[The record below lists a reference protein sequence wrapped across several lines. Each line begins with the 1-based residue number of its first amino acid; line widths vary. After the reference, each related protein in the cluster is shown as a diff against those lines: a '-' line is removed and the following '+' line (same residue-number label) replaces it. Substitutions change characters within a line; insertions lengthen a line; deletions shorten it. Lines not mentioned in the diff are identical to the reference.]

1 MNRTTE
7 MIGLTSGALTTFSF
21 VPQAVAVWRRVP
33 SPVPDVSLTTYAV
46 LAVGIVGWIVYGVRI
61 RSFAVKMWNAITLA
75 IAVGILAYK
84 LIYG

>member
-21 VPQAVAVWRRVP
+21 VPQAIAVWRRLP
-33 SPVPDVSLTTYAV
+33 NPVSDVSLATYVV
-46 LAVGIVGWIVYGVRI
+46 LSVGIVGWIIYGVRI
-61 RSFAVKMWNAITLA
+61 RSFAVKMWNAMTLG
-75 IAVGILAYK
+75 IALCIMVYK